1 MPFFV
6 PDHQQSSWI
15 SNDIGI
21 ADIQSLMQ
29 PYEDVSDLQAWPISK
44 MMNYRKTNSNIPETL
59 MPTELT
65 DPVHIHENQQILD
78 ILSRYKAQL

>member
-6 PDHQQSSWI
+6 PYHQQSSWI

-29 PYEDVSDLQAWPISK
+29 PYEDVSDLLAWPILK

-59 MPTELT
+59 IPTELT
-65 DPVHIHENQQILD
+65 DPGHIHENQQILD
-78 ILSRYKAQL
+78 ILSRYKA